1 MPRDSS
7 SLFITDR
14 EIEYINSIN
23 TEFIEIV
30 VQQKVIYYAIEN
42 NLTQSDELYGESL
55 KKIFRNPIEIYCRV
69 FLKNMDVT
77 TGNMGLDKIYEIEVF
92 FQRDRVMNDLGFY
105 PREGDFI
112 SWSNKY
118 FEIKKVREPQL
129 FGGLSQQKIGVF
141 CDCTITRQEVFNAN
155 SNKPYDPSIVP
166 DSESRK

>member
-1 MPRDSS
+1 MPRDTS
-7 SLFITDR
+7 SLFITQR
-14 EIEYINSIN
+14 EIDYINDIN
-23 TEFIEIV
+23 TEFIELV

-42 NLTQSDELYGESL
+42 NLTQADELYGESL
-55 KKIFRNPIEIYCRV
+55 RKVFRNPIEIYCRV

-105 PREGDFI
+105 PREGDFV
-112 SWSNKY
+112 SWSNKN

-155 SNKPYDPSIVP
+155 NNKPYDPSIIP
-166 DSESRK
+166 DSENRQ